1 MIDIAEIK
9 ANRVKATILSGFLG
23 AGKTAL
29 LNHIVRHNQGK
40 KIAVLVNDFGKKD
53 RQRIH

>member
-23 AGKTAL
+23 VGKTTL